1 MWERT
6 APFNVP
12 TWFSQ
17 HRPKF
22 MSKNSFWTIWVI
34 SSDLNTDN
42 SLQYFIFHQG
52 EFYQVV
58 AAQANV
64 RKIVFFSEGCF
75 SSASLLCIESTELL
89 SLVHCYEFKVHM
101 FWCFFQQSRTILNF
115 RGKLKNNYMLKCS
128 THVNPN
134 TKTNVCGHISVWLWK
149 HSPNTWLET
158 FLHPIIY
165 AISQSYGNSEM
176 DTIMQMQVRSLRL
189 HQTSEWGKVYSRWL
203 WLGHNWW

>member
-6 APFNVP
+6 AADNVP

-17 HRPKF
+17 HCPKF
-22 MSKNSFWTIWVI
+22 MRKNSFWTIWVI
-34 SSDLNTDN
+34 SSDLNTDS

-64 RKIVFFSEGCF
+64 KKIVFFSEGCF
-75 SSASLLCIESTELL
+75 SSASLLCIESTVLL
-89 SLVHCYEFKVHM
+89 SLVHCYECKVHM

-115 RGKLKNNYMLKCS
+115 WEKLKNNYMLKYS

-134 TKTNVCGHISVWLWK
+134 TKTICLWSYFCMIVKTLPKYLIGNVSTPDYLC
-149 HSPNTWLET
+149 NQ
-158 FLHPIIY
+158 PIIW
-165 AISQSYGNSEM
+165 Q
-176 DTIMQMQVRSLRL
+176 
-189 HQTSEWGKVYSRWL
+189 
-203 WLGHNWW
+203 